1 MDFTKKIFDLQ
12 PSLEQVNGMNRELK
26 EFSIDRSEESEYEE
40 EEDSQMSGFLD
51 EEEES

>member
-1 MDFTKKIFDLQ
+1 
-12 PSLEQVNGMNRELK
+12 MNKELK

-51 EEEES
+51 EEEESQEIELDESNSVNTES